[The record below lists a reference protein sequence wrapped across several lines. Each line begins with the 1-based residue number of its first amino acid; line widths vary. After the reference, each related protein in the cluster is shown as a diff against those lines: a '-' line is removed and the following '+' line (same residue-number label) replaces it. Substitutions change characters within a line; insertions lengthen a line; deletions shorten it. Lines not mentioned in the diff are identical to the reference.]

1 MDKMEEQLANL
12 AAWVQTA
19 VVSGSSRESSIRSGA
34 STTPSDLGDSKP
46 PSVIGSMLFFLYIVV
61 YRLLQQHIKKK
72 LNELL

>member
-34 STTPSDLGDSKP
+34 STTPSDLEDSKP
-46 PSVIGSMLFFLYIVV
+46 PSVIGSRFFFLIYCS
-61 YRLLQQHIKKK
+61 LQIITAAY
-72 LNELL
+72 